1 MTRKVQKY
9 EFPTSAGMGR
19 KIVDEGATN
28 VVSTLLLLS
37 ISIVLFVPLYYM
49 TFTVLAPSPQ
59 PPSFNAV
66 ATIEGDDLVILHI
79 GGESIDTDARI
90 MVKGDGVSV
99 EGKIGDY
106 LDSASAENGLWDT
119 GEELKLTIGSSGRV
133 VVTIIDTHS
142 NKVVLRLDMEI

>member
-9 EFPTSAGMGR
+9 EFPTSTGMGR
-19 KIVDEGATN
+19 KIVDEAVTN

-37 ISIVLFVPLYYM
+37 ISVALFVPLYYM

-66 ATIEGDDLVILHI
+66 ATISGDDLVILHI

>member
-1 MTRKVQKY
+1 
-9 EFPTSAGMGR
+9 
-19 KIVDEGATN
+19 
-28 VVSTLLLLS
+28 LLLLS
-37 ISIVLFVPLYYM
+37 ISVALFVPLYYM

-66 ATIEGDDLVILHI
+66 ATISGDDLLILHI

-90 MVKGDGVSV
+90 MAEGNGFSV

-119 GEELKLTIGSSGRV
+119 GEELRLTIGSSGRV
-133 VVTIIDTHS
+133 VVTIIDIHS
-142 NKVVLRLDMEI
+142 NKVVLRLDVET